1 MRWLVLAAVAAL
13 SSLSVIAAEP
23 VAEEAPAAVE
33 ALAAD
38 VAVIVT
44 PIPMPAQ
51 VTELLDA
58 RANPAKALA
67 DKKVRVADRKPLPK
81 ILLSRTERQR
91 IALAKAAAPAKA
103 GDPPLRKILRDE
115 EGDGGYEDLPLHR
128 SFSRPRVAPAD
139 ADDADADAVVV
150 LSDGV
155 KLRLLLARMKAVEA
169 HALTWAVDQPGVADE
184 PLSEAV
190 QTRLS
195 LARMKAVAA
204 HRSRFS

>member
-51 VTELLDA
+51 VTELLGA

-115 EGDGGYEDLPLHR
+115 EGDGGYEDLTLHR

-139 ADDADADAVVV
+139 AGDDADAVPA

-204 HRSRFS
+204 HRSRFA

>member
-1 MRWLVLAAVAAL
+1 VRWLVLAAVAAL

-33 ALAAD
+33 ALATD

-51 VTELLDA
+51 VTELLGA

-67 DKKVRVADRKPLPK
+67 DKKVKVADRKPLPK

-91 IALAKAAAPAKA
+91 IALAKAVAPAKA

-139 ADDADADAVVV
+139 ADDDADAVAA

-169 HALTWAVDQPGVADE
+169 HALAWAVDQPGVADE

>member
-33 ALAAD
+33 ALATD

-51 VTELLDA
+51 VTELLGA

-115 EGDGGYEDLPLHR
+115 EGDGGYDDLPLHR
-128 SFSRPRVAPAD
+128 SFDRPRVAQAD
-139 ADDADADAVVV
+139 ADDDADAVAA

>member
-1 MRWLVLAAVAAL
+1 VRWLVLAAVAAL

-51 VTELLDA
+51 VTELLGA

-67 DKKVRVADRKPLPK
+67 DKKVKVADRKPLPK

-91 IALAKAAAPAKA
+91 IALAKAVAPAKA

-139 ADDADADAVVV
+139 ADDDDAVAA

-169 HALTWAVDQPGVADE
+169 HALAWAVDQPGVADE

-190 QTRLS
+190 RSRLF
-195 LARMKAVAA
+195 LARMKAIAA
-204 HRSRFS
+204 HRSRLS

>member
-1 MRWLVLAAVAAL
+1 VRWLVLAAVAAL

-51 VTELLDA
+51 VTELLGA

-67 DKKVRVADRKPLPK
+67 DKKVKVADRKPLPK

-139 ADDADADAVVV
+139 ADDDDAVAA

-169 HALTWAVDQPGVADE
+169 HALAWAVDQPGVADE

>member
-51 VTELLDA
+51 VTELLGA

-67 DKKVRVADRKPLPK
+67 DKKVKVADRKPLPK

-139 ADDADADAVVV
+139 AGDDADAVAA

>member
-1 MRWLVLAAVAAL
+1 LVLAAVAAL

-67 DKKVRVADRKPLPK
+67 DKKVKVADRKPLPK

-139 ADDADADAVVV
+139 AGDDADAVAA

>member
-1 MRWLVLAAVAAL
+1 LVLAAVAAL

-139 ADDADADAVVV
+139 AGDDADAVAA

>member
-51 VTELLDA
+51 VTELLGA

-67 DKKVRVADRKPLPK
+67 DKKVKVADRKPLPK

-139 ADDADADAVVV
+139 ADDDADAVAA

>member
-33 ALAAD
+33 ALASD
-38 VAVIVT
+38 VSVIVT
-44 PIPMPAQ
+44 PIPMPAK

-67 DKKVRVADRKPLPK
+67 NKKPKVADSKPLPK
-81 ILLSRTERQR
+81 TLLTRTERQR
-91 IALAKAAAPAKA
+91 IALAAAPAKA
-103 GDPPLRKILRDE
+103 GEPPLRKSVRDE
-115 EGDGGYEDLPLHR
+115 EGDGGYDDLPLHR

-139 ADDADADAVVV
+139 ADDDADADAVLV
-150 LSDGV
+150 LSDEV

-169 HALTWAVDQPGVADE
+169 HVLARAAERHDDAGQ

-190 QTRLS
+190 QSRLF

>member
-51 VTELLDA
+51 VTELLGA

-115 EGDGGYEDLPLHR
+115 EGDGGYEDLPQHR

-139 ADDADADAVVV
+139 AGDDADAVAA

>member
-33 ALAAD
+33 ALATD

-139 ADDADADAVVV
+139 AGDDADAVAA

-169 HALTWAVDQPGVADE
+169 HALAWTVDQPGVADE

>member
-1 MRWLVLAAVAAL
+1 VRWLVLAAVAAL

-139 ADDADADAVVV
+139 AGDDADAVAA

>member
-51 VTELLDA
+51 VTELLGA

-139 ADDADADAVVV
+139 AGDDADAVAA

-204 HRSRFS
+204 HHSRFS

>member
-51 VTELLDA
+51 VTELLGA

-67 DKKVRVADRKPLPK
+67 DKKVKVADRKPLPK

-139 ADDADADAVVV
+139 ADDDADAVAA

-169 HALTWAVDQPGVADE
+169 HALAWAVDQPGVADE

>member
-67 DKKVRVADRKPLPK
+67 DKKVKVADRKPLPK

-139 ADDADADAVVV
+139 AGDDADAVAA

>member
-51 VTELLDA
+51 VTELLGA

-67 DKKVRVADRKPLPK
+67 DKKVKVADRKPLPK

-139 ADDADADAVVV
+139 AGDDADAVAA

-169 HALTWAVDQPGVADE
+169 HALAWAVDQPGVADE

>member
-51 VTELLDA
+51 VTELLGA

-67 DKKVRVADRKPLPK
+67 DKKVKVADRKPLPK

-139 ADDADADAVVV
+139 ADDDDAVAA

-169 HALTWAVDQPGVADE
+169 HALAWAVDQPGVADE

>member
-115 EGDGGYEDLPLHR
+115 EGDGGYEDLPQHR

-139 ADDADADAVVV
+139 AGDDADAVAA

>member
-51 VTELLDA
+51 VTELLGA

-91 IALAKAAAPAKA
+91 IALAKAVAPAKA

-139 ADDADADAVVV
+139 ADDDDAVAA

-169 HALTWAVDQPGVADE
+169 HALAWAVDQPGVADE

>member
-67 DKKVRVADRKPLPK
+67 DKKVKVADRKPLPK

-139 ADDADADAVVV
+139 AGDDADAVAA

-169 HALTWAVDQPGVADE
+169 HALAWAVPVAGVVFVIATAAW
-184 PLSEAV
+184 L
-190 QTRLS
+190 QR
-195 LARMKAVAA
+195 RRGGAA
-204 HRSRFS
+204 H

>member
-23 VAEEAPAAVE
+23 VAEEAQAAVE

-51 VTELLDA
+51 VTELLGA

-67 DKKVRVADRKPLPK
+67 DKKVKVADRKPLPK

-91 IALAKAAAPAKA
+91 IALAKAVAPAKA

-139 ADDADADAVVV
+139 ADDDDADAVAA

-169 HALTWAVDQPGVADE
+169 HALARAVDQPGVADE

-195 LARMKAVAA
+195 LARMKAIAA